1 MPETLRDRRVRHARS
16 IIMPQPSSAALLG
29 ESGDLSGLRVLVL
42 GGAVSET
49 LCALMHT
56 ECRRAETRMPGC
68 QTEARSADLVLVPH
82 LTRESVDRVISQA
95 THALC
100 HHGRIVI
107 ALPAALPGHG
117 RDLVAHCA
125 LMLIGA
131 GFDLPMLRGEG
142 ELRTL
147 CAVRGEHPNRA

>member
-16 IIMPQPSSAALLG
+16 IIMPQPASAALLG
-29 ESGDLSGLRVLVL
+29 ESGDLTGLRVLVL

-147 CAVRGEHPNRA
+147 CAVRCEDPNRA

>member
-16 IIMPQPSSAALLG
+16 IIMPQPTSAALLG
-29 ESGDLSGLRVLVL
+29 ESGDLAGQRVLVL

-49 LCALMHT
+49 LCALMNT

-82 LTRESVDRVISQA
+82 LTRENVDRVISQA

-100 HHGRIVI
+100 HHGRIVV
-107 ALPAALPGHG
+107 ALPAASPGHG
-117 RDLVAHCA
+117 RDLIAHCS

-142 ELRTL
+142 PSRVL